1 MIRLA
6 ATRSFRLVLA
16 LAVTFSL
23 IYGPVYSLNPVRAES
38 YSPTI
43 PSRNVQQI
51 TKAHKRGEVII
62 KFRDDA
68 PKHLRDWV
76 VATYAKGEKILRGRG
91 GESKLTIK
99 DGFDLAN
106 TAFDLRQFDGIVEF
120 VEPNYIVNGAGGLGA
135 ARARRSKRPQTIPND
150 PQFAAQWALANTG
163 QNGGS
168 PGSDVGAIAG
178 WQKTIG
184 SRDTVVAVIDTGVD
198 VNHPDLADNIWVN
211 KREDK
216 GDRNKD
222 DDRDGFVD
230 DVNGWNFVS
239 DNGDVADDNG
249 HGTAMAGI
257 IAAEGDNRKG
267 IAGVMWQ
274 ASILPLKALD
284 STGSGAVSDVIEAM
298 DFAVEHGAQV
308 INCSFGT
315 EGTSQAL
322 FEAIKRAERAG
333 VVVVASAGNSGQ
345 DLAFFPQYPAG
356 FNAGNLITVAATDNR
371 DLLATFSNYGPA
383 QVHVGAPGVDILTTR
398 RGGGYATVSGTSA
411 AAPIVA
417 GVAGLLKTQLSWVSA
432 QSVRQSLIEGARKAP
447 ALDGRVLSGGVVDI
461 PGAIT
466 VFLSKNGG
474 DGGNGGGGGG
484 TGGGGGG
491 GGGETG
497 GGGGGGTGG
506 GGTQGGGIDLDY
518 MRNNQPNLPEPRV
531 RTHLPPCCD
540 YDPPNPGGGG
550 GGSYDDYYTAAARR
564 ENNTGTPRSAA
575 GREGDPAIGNNTIGG
590 QSITLGSQN
599 VNFSTP
605 VASLGGRNGLNV
617 NLALSYNSHSV
628 WLKDPWSG
636 KLGFNL
642 DDSIPGPGWYIG
654 FGKIL
659 GGVATATDIP
669 PFWNRDVGKYTYI
682 WLAPDGTRH
691 TLVGSTSASDNQYK
705 ANDSSGIEFFRNSRM
720 LRHSD
725 GTQTSFMVPTN
736 TAGQPAGK
744 ELLPTQ
750 IKDRNGNYVSITN
763 ARLGSGKWA
772 IDYCTD
778 TMGRQIDFFYEN
790 SVLTE
795 VRQIRGE
802 MLRIL
807 VHINYAAVTIQ
818 TNFTGVTLD
827 PANINGQ
834 VVWMPWLIEYP
845 IQMNYRIFYT
855 SYAQAFQ
862 FEKWAPAIFGQGAE
876 RVVAYTCY
884 DMPSMNAQTQ
894 PAGSQR
900 VAANNN
906 AAQNDSPTF
915 SFRDEWAENWNG
927 NVPAKTTYYF
937 FSDGNGTHTKIT
949 DPIGRI
955 YRTDVSVD
963 GLTHVS
969 RVWANSSSYGSD
981 GSPGASLKTITTIY
995 ESAADGLRVREAIIT
1010 DGSFTA
1016 RKTINYTTLSW
1027 ISLPQDISEYVNGGS
1042 TEYRRTTIYYK
1053 TDAVYL
1059 DRHIVGL
1066 PSETIVS
1073 DPSQNFY
1080 RVKWNVF
1087 WYDEPAYFDATDFAV
1102 IQHDSANY
1110 GTGFV
1115 AGRGNLTTVNQYD
1128 PRTGTWRQPTQ
1139 TKYDKTGLATSVTDA
1154 ANHTVQLFY
1163 EDNFLAGQ
1171 GVGQTHALLT
1181 RVKDPDSF
1189 WSGTKYNWYT
1199 NNVVESYHI
1208 AGTSGTGA
1216 HENVTTYGYDAVD
1229 RPNAATRPDGGMTT
1243 TTYWDNWLVAG
1254 TYTLIDP
1261 GKTRYD
1267 VTYSDGAGRVRAQGG
1282 DHADGVSGKYQ
1293 IKKIEYDSV
1302 GRAIRSTRQTQID
1315 GTWNPAGDD
1324 AATGFLWTNIQ
1335 YDALDRQSNITYPDN
1350 NSINFNYNGCGCA
1363 GSSTVTVTDERGK
1376 KRRMVSDFLGRL
1388 KEAHNL
1394 TAAGATYSKA
1404 VYTYDLRDLLTKI
1417 EHYDGGGAAHQDR
1430 TFEYD
1435 GYGRLVSETTPEAG
1449 RRAYTY
1455 YINDWVNT
1463 VSNDRIV
1470 SGNTY
1475 HTATF
1480 TYNNRGLATG
1490 ISYNDGSTP
1499 SVSFS
1504 YDEYGAR
1511 TSMNDGA
1518 GSTTYVYDQ
1527 YHRLQT
1533 ETRSFNG
1540 LNIGTIQI
1548 GYEWNFA
1555 GGLNGVIYTAGSWTK
1570 RVNYGWN
1577 HVGAMTGVGTNL
1589 ISGASSNNATNV
1601 VDQIIYRSFGAVKS
1615 ALYGNGRSLAVSYD
1629 AARQQ
1634 MTRMKVWTPGRP
1646 TEETIVDTQYDYY
1659 NGGANNERLQR
1670 ITDNMDS
1677 AYSTSFSYDDQNR
1690 LMSARAGGG
1699 APYTYERNYSYDA
1712 WGNLKQ
1718 VSGTGGENPNYI
1730 ISFATNA
1737 SGAPAT
1743 NRIGN
1748 TGYKYDSAGN
1758 LTQDTWNTYSYNA
1771 ANLLNEVGSGGR
1783 STYQYDGDGK
1793 RLRHV
1798 AGGYGPFFYL
1808 WSSVL
1813 NQPVLELTSNGVF
1826 RAYVYN
1832 AGGELLA
1839 LQSCDYAF
1847 YWVHQDHLG
1856 SGRKLTDASG
1866 HVVYRVEM
1874 DPHGQI
1880 IYETADN
1887 GQTYLNPRKYA
1898 TYQRDWESNLDYAR
1912 ARMYHYNL
1920 GRFSQPDPAGLTA
1933 ADITDPQSLNL
1944 YAYVQSDSVNKNDPE
1959 GLGAGSPNPSD
1970 PYDRWM
1976 NPWAYMSPD
1985 MKAGY
1990 IAHVA
1995 SLPGAMVRLTTPEG
2009 TSTDKYTDI
2018 TYAEFRKYFK
2028 HDPNITL
2035 SGMMKGNVYLNG
2047 EFIGKYEILGDF
2059 GTDFA
2064 NAVFYGNGQLID
2076 QSERA
2081 APVVQMIGE
2090 VAISIMMFPIGVG
2103 GSATTLTFKSAE
2115 EIAVIGPR
2123 ALTSLYSGIKNI
2135 TNLEVPE
2142 GLWNIF
2148 VNDRWVQSL
2157 ISRRVPV
2164 YMLEKTAKAGT
2175 VFAREVA
2182 QLTKAGYRRVGEW
2195 LLPPP

>member
-6 ATRSFRLVLA
+6 TTRSLRHVLA
-16 LAVTFSL
+16 LALTFSL
-23 IYGPVYSLNPVRAES
+23 IYGPVYYLNPVRAES
-38 YSPTI
+38 YSPTN

-106 TAFDLRQFDGIVEF
+106 TAFDLRQFDRIVEF
-120 VEPNYIVNGAGGLGA
+120 VEPNYIVTGAGGLGA
-135 ARARRSKRPQTIPND
+135 ARARRSKQPQTMPND

-163 QNGGS
+163 QKGGS

-178 WQKTIG
+178 WQKTTG

-198 VNHPDLADNIWVN
+198 INHPDLADNIWVN

-216 GDRNKD
+216 GDRDKD

-230 DVNGWNFVS
+230 DINGWNFVS

-267 IAGVMWQ
+267 IAGVMWR

-315 EGTSQAL
+315 EGASQAL
-322 FEAIKRAERAG
+322 FEAIERAERAG

-371 DLLATFSNYGPA
+371 DLLATFSNYGAA

-398 RGGGYATVSGTSA
+398 RGGGYVTVTGTSA

-432 QSVRQSLIEGARKAP
+432 QSVRQSLIEGVRKAP
-447 ALDGRVLSGGVVDI
+447 ALDGRVLSGGAVDI

-474 DGGNGGGGGG
+474 DGGGGGGGG
-484 TGGGGGG
+484 TGGGGTGG
-491 GGGETG
+491 GGGGTGGGG

-518 MRNNQPNLPEPRV
+518 MRNNQPNQPEPRV
-531 RTHLPPCCD
+531 RTNLPPCCD
-540 YDPPNPGGGG
+540 YDPPNPGGGS

-564 ENNTGTPRSAA
+564 ENNTGSPSSAT
-575 GREGDPAIGNNTIGG
+575 GREGDPTIGNNAIGG
-590 QSITLGSQN
+590 HSITLGSQN
-599 VNFSTP
+599 VNFSTT
-605 VASLGGRNGLNV
+605 VASLGGRNGLSV

-628 WLKDPWSG
+628 WLRDPWSG
-636 KLGFNL
+636 KLAFNL
-642 DDSIPGPGWYIG
+642 DDNIPGPGWYIG

-682 WLAPDGTRH
+682 WLGPDGTRR

-750 IKDRNGNYVSITN
+750 IKDRNGNYISIVN
-763 ARLGSGKWA
+763 ARLASGKWA

-778 TMGRQIDFFYEN
+778 TMGREIDFFYEN

-795 VRQIRGE
+795 VRQIRGSV
-802 MLRIL
+802 LRIL
-807 VHINYAAVTIQ
+807 AHINYAAVTIQ

-834 VVWMPWLIEYP
+834 VVWMPWLIDYP
-845 IQMNYRIFYT
+845 TQKNYRIFYT
-855 SYAQAFQ
+855 SYGQAFQ

-876 RVVAYTCY
+876 RVIAYTCY
-884 DMPSMNAQTQ
+884 DLPSMNAQTQ

-906 AAQNDSPTF
+906 AAQSDSPTF

-937 FSDGNGTHTKIT
+937 FSDGSGTHTRIT

-955 YRTDVSVD
+955 YRTDVSAD
-963 GLTHVS
+963 GLTHVN
-969 RVWANSSSYGSD
+969 RVWANNSSYGGD
-981 GSPGASLKTITTIY
+981 TSPGASLKTSTTIY
-995 ESAADGLRVREAIIT
+995 ESAADGLRPKESTVT
-1010 DGSFTA
+1010 DGSFTT
-1016 RKTINYTTLSW
+1016 RKTINYTTVSW
-1027 ISLPQDISEYVNGGS
+1027 ISLPQDISEFVNGGS

-1053 TDAVYL
+1053 TDAAYL

-1066 PSETIVS
+1066 PSEQIVS
-1073 DPSQNFY
+1073 DPAQNFY
-1080 RVKWNVF
+1080 RVKWKAF
-1087 WYDEPAYFDATDFAV
+1087 WYDEAANFNTTDFTV
-1102 IQHDSANY
+1102 VQHDSTNY

-1115 AGRGNLTTVNQYD
+1115 TGRGNLTTVNEYD
-1128 PRTGTWRQPTQ
+1128 PQTQSWRQPTR
-1139 TKYDKTGLATSVTDA
+1139 TTYDKTGMRTAVSDA
-1154 ANHTVQLFY
+1154 ANHTTQFYY
-1163 EDNFLAGQ
+1163 EDNFPAGQ
-1171 GVGQTHALLT
+1171 AAGQTHALLT
-1181 RVKDPDSF
+1181 RVKDPDGF
-1189 WSGTKYNWYT
+1189 WSGSKYDWHSG
-1199 NNVVESYHI
+1199 NVLESYHL

-1216 HENVTTYGYDAVD
+1216 HENVTTYTYNTIDRLIAV
-1229 RPNAATRPDGGMTT
+1229 TKPDGGKMT
-1243 TTYWDNWLVAG
+1243 TTYWDNLLSLA
-1254 TYTLIDP
+1254 TYTLIDT
-1261 GKTRYD
+1261 GKTKYA
-1267 VTYSDGAGRVRAQGG
+1267 VTTRDGAGNVMFSGG
-1282 DHADGVSGKYQ
+1282 DHPDGVAGKYSGR
-1293 IKKIEYDSV
+1293 KFGYDAV
-1302 GRAIRSTRQTQID
+1302 GRTIKSTHLTEVD
-1315 GTWNPAGDD
+1315 TGLNPAGDD
-1324 AATGFLWTNIQ
+1324 AATGYLWTNIQ
-1335 YDALDRQSNITYPDN
+1335 YDALDRQDYMTHPDN
-1350 NSINFNYNGCGCA
+1350 NTVDYAYNGCGCA
-1363 GSSTVTVTDERGK
+1363 GNSTVTVTDERGK
-1376 KRRMVSDFLGRL
+1376 KRKMVYDFLGRL

-1394 TAAGATYSKA
+1394 TGAGATYSKA

-1417 EHYDGGGAAHQDR
+1417 EHYDGAGAAHQDR

-1435 GYGRLVSETTPEAG
+1435 GYGRLVKETTPEAG
-1449 RRAYTY
+1449 RRAYSY

-1470 SGNTY
+1470 IGNTY

-1490 ISYNDGSTP
+1490 ISYNDGLTP
-1499 SVSFS
+1499 SASFS

-1511 TSMNDGA
+1511 ASMNDGV
-1518 GSTTYVYDQ
+1518 GSTTYAYDQ
-1527 YHRLQT
+1527 YRRLQT

-1548 GYEWNFA
+1548 GYEWNLA
-1555 GGLNGVIYTAGSWTK
+1555 DGLKGVSYTAGAWTK
-1570 RVNYGWN
+1570 KVNYGWN
-1577 HVGAMTGVGTNL
+1577 YAGAVTGAGTDL
-1589 ISGASSNNATNV
+1589 ISGAASSNATNV
-1601 VDQIIYRSFGAVKS
+1601 VDQIAYRSFGAAKS
-1615 ALYGNGRSLAVSYD
+1615 SHYGNGRSLVASYD

-1634 MTRMKVWTPGRP
+1634 ITRLKVWTPGRP

-1659 NGGANNERLQR
+1659 NGGGDNGRIQR
-1670 ITDNMDS
+1670 ITDNVDS
-1677 AYSTSFSYDDQNR
+1677 AYSTSYAYDDQNR
-1690 LMSARAGGG
+1690 LLSARAGVG

-1718 VSGTGGENPNYI
+1718 VSGTGGENPNYM
-1730 ISFATNA
+1730 ISYATNA

-1743 NRIGN
+1743 NQIGN
-1748 TGYKYDSAGN
+1748 PGYRYDAAGN
-1758 LTQDTWNTYSYNA
+1758 MTQDTWNTYSYNA
-1771 ANLLNEVGSGGR
+1771 ANLLKEVGSGAY
-1783 STYQYDGDGK
+1783 STYEYDGGGN
-1793 RLRHV
+1793 RVRHV

-1813 NQPVLELTSNGVF
+1813 NQPVLELTSEGVF

-1832 AGGELLA
+1832 AGGGMLGLL
-1839 LQSCDYAF
+1839 SCDDAF
-1847 YWVHQDHLG
+1847 YWVHHDHQG
-1856 SGRKLTDASG
+1856 SGRKLTDVNG
-1866 HVVYRVEM
+1866 HVAYRVEM

-1887 GQTYLNPRKYA
+1887 GQTFLNPRKYA
-1898 TYQRDWESNLDYAR
+1898 KYHRDWESNLDYAR
-1912 ARMYHYNL
+1912 ARMYHHNL
-1920 GRFSQPDPAGLTA
+1920 GRFSQPDPAGMKA
-1933 ADITDPQSLNL
+1933 VDITDPQSLNR
-1944 YAYVQSDSVNKNDPE
+1944 YAYVQNDPANLNDE
-1959 GLGAGSPNPSD
+1959 TGMCPSCT
-1970 PYDRWM
+1970 PYSANNMPHWM
-1976 NPWAYMSPD
+1976 NVVYS
-1985 MKAGY
+1985 
-1990 IAHVA
+1990 
-1995 SLPGAMVRLTTPEG
+1995 
-2009 TSTDKYTDI
+2009 
-2018 TYAEFRKYFK
+2018 AEFRGMLLG
-2028 HDPNITL
+2028 PQITAFAQNYQMQQTFGYKIYDL
-2035 SGMMKGNVYLNG
+2035 PGYANPTAQGEARYL
-2047 EFIGKYEILGDF
+2047 
-2059 GTDFA
+2059 
-2064 NAVFYGNGQLID
+2064 
-2076 QSERA
+2076 
-2081 APVVQMIGE
+2081 
-2090 VAISIMMFPIGVG
+2090 
-2103 GSATTLTFKSAE
+2103 
-2115 EIAVIGPR
+2115 
-2123 ALTSLYSGIKNI
+2123 
-2135 TNLEVPE
+2135 
-2142 GLWNIF
+2142 
-2148 VNDRWVQSL
+2148 SL
-2157 ISRRVPV
+2157 ISRGYDPEFDTIMGVPANTEEARKLLDD
-2164 YMLEKTAKAGT
+2164 YLKKNPNCEKRFGTMLRNAASSTNFVDVTGTSLMNVRLDQLGGPWHQTVGSVLGTGGAQGLTVLRSGMVLLASGNANPDVADDYQVTVVHELFHVLFQGGHLKVINAIGLTAPNDPAASLRLDRFLINDPANPNDGC
-2175 VFAREVA
+2175 
-2182 QLTKAGYRRVGEW
+2182 Q
-2195 LLPPP
+2195 